1 MPETLKG
8 LIERVTYHNPENGFA
23 VLKVQVK
30 GRQDLVTVVGSTT
43 SVTAGEHLEATGKWV
58 VDREHGQQF
67 KADELKTTH
76 PASAEGI
83 EKYLAS
89 GAIRS
94 IGPKLAAKI
103 VGIYKER
110 TLEIFETAPDFLLHI
125 KGIGQERVKRIRQ
138 SWQEQKE
145 VRKIMLFLAEHGISS
160 GRAVRIYRT
169 YGQESI
175 AKIKENPYQLADDIR
190 GIGFK
195 TADELAAKLGIDRN
209 SPYRARA
216 AVQYTLQELPARA
229 TVGYPEPGVVEH
241 TTKLVE
247 IDQTDRRRGG
257 ARRRWPRRPSSG
269 KPSTASLGFT

>member
-1 MPETLKG
+1 MPETIKG

-23 VLKVQVK
+23 VLKVVVK
-30 GRQDLVTVVGSTT
+30 GRHDLVTVVGSTT
-43 SVTAGEHLEATGKWV
+43 SVSAGEHVEATGKWV

-94 IGPKLAAKI
+94 IGPKIAAKI

-110 TLEIFETAPDFLLHI
+110 TLEIFDNGPDLLLHI
-125 KGIGQERVKRIRQ
+125 KGIGKERVKRIRQ

-160 GRAVRIYRT
+160 GRAVGSTAPMARSPSPRSRRT
-169 YGQESI
+169 PTNLPTTSGASASRPPMNLPPSWGSTATALIGQGPCSVH
-175 AKIKENPYQLADDIR
+175 AS
-190 GIGFK
+190 
-195 TADELAAKLGIDRN
+195 ELAGQGHCRLSRIR
-209 SPYRARA
+209 
-216 AVQYTLQELPARA
+216 
-229 TVGYPEPGVVEH
+229 
-241 TTKLVE
+241 
-247 IDQTDRRRGG
+247 
-257 ARRRWPRRPSSG
+257 SG
-269 KPSTASLGFT
+269 